1 MKETDSSP
9 WKPYESRGINAH
21 RALVAT
27 RWALL
32 NPFAWR
38 ALGSYTFGELF
49 LASLFVAYFVVISYY
64 FHGQPDYVVV
74 SGEITSVTFAMTFAL
89 AARNSIFSVL
99 FGLPFER
106 AILWHQLFAVI
117 SFGLAVWHGVLNGY
131 DPSDPLTVSGL
142 TATCAAGTLMLALL
156 WPIRRKAFELF
167 YRFHWAGFLL
177 LLAAA
182 LAHGAYY
189 IVAGAGLW
197 FLDVLFRYFSCR
209 NSLKE
214 RNNVVLLPFRLRYGY
229 QASCKHSRKAT
240 IEVLPADVVRVTIP
254 TLGNFT
260 YRPGQYIF
268 LCVPEI
274 GLFEWHPFSISSA
287 PCESAKVRKEIHHH
301 VLSTPSDSLGLH
313 FFYFSFKAAKCHCL
327 MWLRRTYQEIFAHR
341 HQSDLQ

>member
-1 MKETDSSP
+1 
-9 WKPYESRGINAH
+9 
-21 RALVAT
+21 
-27 RWALL
+27 
-32 NPFAWR
+32 
-38 ALGSYTFGELF
+38 
-49 LASLFVAYFVVISYY
+49 
-64 FHGQPDYVVV
+64 
-74 SGEITSVTFAMTFAL
+74 
-89 AARNSIFSVL
+89 
-99 FGLPFER
+99 
-106 AILWHQLFAVI
+106 
-117 SFGLAVWHGVLNGY
+117 
-131 DPSDPLTVSGL
+131 
-142 TATCAAGTLMLALL
+142 MLALL

-197 FLDVLFRYFSCR
+197 FLDVLFRYFYCR

-214 RNNVVLLPFRLRYGY
+214 RNTVVLLPFRLRYGY

-287 PCESAKVRKEIHHH
+287 PCESAKVRKEIHTSSIFLLKPQSVI
-301 VLSTPSDSLGLH
+301 VLCGCGEPIRKSSPTVISL
-313 FFYFSFKAAKCHCL
+313 
-327 MWLRRTYQEIFAHR
+327 IFTNETSHAHENVFI
-341 HQSDLQ
+341 L